1 MATSFDVLKGK
12 SAAFLGD
19 SICMA
24 STFDKEHQ
32 WWGWAG
38 RIHETYGLGSYV
50 NQGCDGASV
59 SNCRATNRVIFQL
72 ERIKGQTFDFVMLH
86 GGVNDAWDSREV
98 GKMSD
103 SFELSDFDVSTYAG
117 GLEELFYHAKKE
129 FPDAMIGFIINFRSI
144 STIGRL
150 SDMTEYFTVAKEIC
164 DKWQISYLDLFF
176 DDDFN
181 ENVLEYKTKEKLAD
195 YIHPNS
201 AGYEVLYPR
210 IAQFMCELAS
220 K

>member
-38 RIHETYGLGSYV
+38 RIHETYGLGNYV
-50 NQGCDGASV
+50 NHGCDGASV

-117 GLEELFYHAKKE
+117 GLEELFYNAKKH
-129 FPDAMIGFIINFRSI
+129 FPTSKIGFIINFRSC
-144 STIGRL
+144 SSVGRIG
-150 SDMTEYFTVAKEIC
+150 DMTEYFTVAKQIC
-164 DKWQISYLDLFF
+164 DKWGIPYLDLFF

-181 ENVLEYKTKEKLAD
+181 ENEMEYKTKNKLD
-195 YIHPNS
+195 DFIHPNS
-201 AGYEVLYPR
+201 NGYEVLYPR
-210 IAQFMCELAS
+210 VAAFMSSL
-220 K
+220 

>member
-1 MATSFDVLKGK
+1 MNEILKGK
-12 SAAFLGD
+12 TAAFLGD

-38 RIHETYGLGSYV
+38 RIDRDYGFASYV
-50 NQGCDGASV
+50 NKGCDGASV
-59 SNCRATNRVIFQL
+59 SDCRKQNRVIFQL
-72 ERIKGQTFDFVMLH
+72 ERIKDQNFDYLMLH

-98 GKMSD
+98 GQMTD
-103 SFELSDFDVSTYAG
+103 SFDVKDFDISTYAG
-117 GLEELFYHAKKE
+117 GLEELFYTAKKY
-129 FPDAMIGFIINFRSI
+129 FPETKIGFIVNFRSI

-150 SDMTEYFTVAKEIC
+150 SDMTEYFETAKKIC
-164 DKWQISYLDLFF
+164 EKWNIPYLDLFF

-181 ENVLEYKTKEKLAD
+181 ENVLEYKTKNKLAD

-201 AGYEVLYPR
+201 AGYDVLYPR
-210 IAQFMCELAS
+210 VAEFMCNL
-220 K
+220 

>member
-1 MATSFDVLKGK
+1 MNIDFKVLKGK
-12 SAAFLGD
+12 TAAFLGD

-38 RIHETYGLGSYV
+38 RINEAYGLGSYV
-50 NQGCDGASV
+50 NKGCDGASV
-59 SNCRATNRVIFQL
+59 SDCRKENRIIFQL
-72 ERIKGQTFDFVMLH
+72 ERIKGQSFDFVMLH

-98 GKMSD
+98 GQMTD
-103 SFELSDFDVSTYAG
+103 SFDVKDFDVSTYAG
-117 GLEELFYHAKKE
+117 GLEELFYTAKQY
-129 FPDAMIGFIINFRSI
+129 FPQSKIGFIVNFRSI

-150 SDMTEYFTVAKEIC
+150 SDMTEYFTVAKQICEKWEIP
-164 DKWQISYLDLFF
+164 YLDLFF

-181 ENVLEYKTKEKLAD
+181 ENVLEYKTKNKLAD
-195 YIHPNS
+195 FIHPNS

-210 IAQFMCELAS
+210 VAEFMCSLV
-220 K
+220 

>member
-1 MATSFDVLKGK
+1 MNEILKGK
-12 SAAFLGD
+12 TAAFLGD

-38 RIHETYGLGSYV
+38 RIDRDYGFASYV
-50 NQGCDGASV
+50 NKGCDGASV
-59 SNCRATNRVIFQL
+59 SDCRKQNRVIFQL
-72 ERIKGQTFDFVMLH
+72 ERIKDQNFDYLMLH

-98 GKMSD
+98 GQMTD
-103 SFELSDFDVSTYAG
+103 SFDVKDFDISTYAG
-117 GLEELFYHAKKE
+117 GLEELFYTAKKY
-129 FPDAMIGFIINFRSI
+129 FPETKIGFIVNFRSI

-150 SDMTEYFTVAKEIC
+150 SDMTEYFETAKKIC
-164 DKWQISYLDLFF
+164 EKWNIPYLDLFF

-181 ENVLEYKTKEKLAD
+181 ENVLEYKTKNKLAD

-201 AGYEVLYPR
+201 AGYDVLYPR
-210 IAQFMCELAS
+210 VAEFMCSL
-220 K
+220 